1 MIDLREGLKPG
12 LKIPKLKTKS
22 SKTLL
27 QMQILRPKKP
37 SLILKKPHLR
47 PKKLKIMLKK
57 LNILL
62 KKQRLYYLK
71 KKDSEE
77 ALVNLNLMLNKL
89 RPS

>member
-12 LKIPKLKTKS
+12 LKRPKLKPKS
-22 SKTLL
+22 SKTL
-27 QMQILRPKKP
+27 QIMQILRPKKH
-37 SLILKKPHLR
+37 SLILKKPYMR

-57 LNILL
+57 INIIL
-62 KKQRLYYLK
+62 KKQKIYNK

-77 ALVNLNLMLNKL
+77 AIVNSNLKLDKL